1 MKVLEERLTYL
12 FIVFCKDLLCIPF
25 RFGSRTF
32 ICAFTIFCFPPSLT
46 LFSCFHMGLVD
57 LLISVFHLAFTRFE
71 SYGAPISGLLPWLFY
86 LVVIVDSIFCFAVHL
101 HFDLCFG
108 GKGGCRA
115 CHMHLCQLGVQEVV
129 VWTAFITS
137 ACHSEGSIF
146 WARKSQE
153 KLDTQIRAF
162 PVAFFFPQ
170 ARNTVR
176 FTAFQQRRARFTAPQ
191 RCAYFTF
198 CCCELGWRGSNS
210 IRKAQRRRM
219 PCPPV
224 RQCWTSTLQ

>member
-1 MKVLEERLTYL
+1 MVLQFRDFYHGFSIWSLSLTP
-12 FIVFCKDLLCIPF
+12 FFASLCI
-25 RFGSRTF
+25 STL
-32 ICAFTIFCFPPSLT
+32 IFVS
-46 LFSCFHMGLVD
+46 
-57 LLISVFHLAFTRFE
+57 
-71 SYGAPISGLLPWLFY
+71 
-86 LVVIVDSIFCFAVHL
+86 
-101 HFDLCFG
+101 G